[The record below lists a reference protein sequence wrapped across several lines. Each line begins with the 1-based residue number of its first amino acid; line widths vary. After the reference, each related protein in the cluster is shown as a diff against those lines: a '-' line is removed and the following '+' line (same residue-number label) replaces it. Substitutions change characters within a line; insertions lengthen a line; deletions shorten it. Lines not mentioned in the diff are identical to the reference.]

1 MVAERVEEVD
11 RRLPGRTEAERT
23 FDRDPTREERRHELG
38 ERVRLDRER
47 DVRVGPLHA
56 RLAFGLEKELELG
69 LGRAEREREVER
81 AVGCVRLVSTIGATC
96 DERGTIEAPRLAG
109 AMETL
114 RGVVH
119 GETFDPRT
127 TTRRFTIACTDLV
140 AALLVPELGARLRA
154 KMPLASLRIV
164 TIEHMMA
171 RDGLATGDVDLLVG
185 VPPTVPTG
193 CIAEPVYDDTLVC
206 IVARTH
212 PTLQRAKRLDVVT
225 YAALPHVEIALF
237 GEANRIVDVALARI
251 GSARKVVVA
260 VPHFTLAPLVVAR
273 SDAVAT
279 LGKKLATTYAKML
292 PLRVLGAPIPLPA
305 IRVKQMW
312 HVRSE
317 NDAGTSALRDLVRRA
332 LRLSPR
338 RTRADTEPGD
348 S

>member
-1 MVAERVEEVD
+1 MATITLVNLSAIDLNLLLVLATVLEE
-11 RRLPGRTEAERT
+11 GSA
-23 FDRDPTREERRHELG
+23 TRAA
-38 ERVRLDRER
+38 
-47 DVRVGPLHA
+47 A
-56 RLAFGLEKELELG
+56 RLHVTQSAVSNALARLRRVFDDPLLVRGPGGLVPTP
-69 LGRAEREREVER
+69 RAL
-81 AVGCVRLVSTIGATC
+81 AI
-96 DERGTIEAPRLAG
+96 APRLAG

-312 HVRSE
+312 HVRSA

-338 RTRADTEPGD
+338 RTRADTAPGD